1 MHAQEEK
8 VCSLAS
14 LIRTLI
20 LSDQGPALVTLTVMI
35 SLEAPSSNIATE
47 EIELQHKN
55 FKGTQIFSPEKEHT

>member
-14 LIRTLI
+14 LTRTLI
-20 LSDQGPALVTLTVMI
+20 LSDQSPTLLTLTLII
-35 SLEAPSSNIATE
+35 SLEAPSSNIATG

-55 FKGTQIFSPEKEHT
+55 FKGAQTFSPEKEHT